1 MSCQTSRN
9 VTAVIGYVVS
19 PLALIVLKRR
29 SDGGL
34 AFAPAADVAW
44 RDGSTYLPSAFLI
57 AAVVNLFCSA
67 YACSTYPTAPLVC
80 LTQPAT
86 PSLPFAPVPVGH
98 LTDLSVPGPLFQVD
112 EYSVRN
118 DVKFAVVPD
127 SSERWQTVMF
137 VLGSWAPE
145 FWPAISGSFHFLTL
159 PRKMSA
165 TVLPS
170 SFRPCSTPSTLYETV
185 TAPRTVGMW
194 TGSEPFFRAVVISSS
209 FIAASVA
216 PKSTV
221 PALNWAMPPPEP
233 MAW

>member
-9 VTAVIGYVVS
+9 VTAVIGDVVS

-80 LTQPAT
+80 FTQPAT

-98 LTDLSVPGPLFQVD
+98 LTDLSVPGPLSHALD
-112 EYSVRN
+112 SCARKL
-118 DVKFAVVPD
+118 VKLPVVPD
-127 SSERWQTVMF
+127 SSERWQIVMS
-137 VLGSWAPE
+137 VAGRLVPA
-145 FWPAISGSFHFLTL
+145 FWRAISGSFHFLTL

-165 TVLPS
+165 AVAPS
-170 SFRPCSTPSTLYETV
+170 SFRPWSMPSTL
-185 TAPRTVGMW
+185 
-194 TGSEPFFRAVVISSS
+194 
-209 FIAASVA
+209 
-216 PKSTV
+216 
-221 PALNWAMPPPEP
+221 
-233 MAW
+233 